1 MARASAAVQVRT
13 SKARA
18 GRSLAPTAKPLRR
31 RAVPVLTVIESE
43 PVTPPPLPPT
53 SAFGAVLPPTD
64 RNEAVKRYTPL
75 VKHVV
80 DRIAVGLPK
89 IVDMDDLMNAAV
101 IGLLDALD
109 KYDASKG
116 TKFETYAVWRI
127 RGAVLDELRTMDWA
141 SRSLRRKARA
151 IEAKSKELVQ
161 QLGRPATDM
170 EIAEGL
176 NMEAQEYYRIME
188 DVKGTVFYSLDHS
201 GPEDERGVAS
211 LMESIED
218 PNAPDPLGN
227 IETSEIKDHLLQA
240 INRLPEQERLVVAF
254 YYYEEI
260 TLKEIGETLHISESR
275 ASQVHSRALQR
286 LQTRIRNTW
295 GRDDA
300 VGHQLYPR
308 MAA

>member
-1 MARASAAVQVRT
+1 MARASAAALVRT
-13 SKARA
+13 SKTARTT
-18 GRSLAPTAKPLRR
+18 RVSAPAAKASRR
-31 RAVPVLTVIESE
+31 RATPVLTVIETE
-43 PVTPPPLPPT
+43 QPTPPTPP
-53 SAFGAVLPPTD
+53 SVAVMPPVD
-64 RNEAVKRYTPL
+64 RNEAVKRYMPL

-109 KYDASKG
+109 KYDEGKG

-161 QLGRPATDM
+161 KLGRPATDM
-170 EIAEGL
+170 EIADAL
-176 NMEAQEYYRIME
+176 DMDAQEYYRIME

-201 GPEDERGVAS
+201 GPEDERGVTG
-211 LMESIED
+211 LLESIDD
-218 PNAPDPLGN
+218 PNAPDPLGD
-227 IETSEIKDHLLQA
+227 IETSEIKDHLLEA

-286 LQTRIRNTW
+286 LQTRIRNSW

-300 VGHQLYPR
+300 VGHQLFPR

>member
-1 MARASAAVQVRT
+1 VHTRGGAT
-13 SKARA
+13 
-18 GRSLAPTAKPLRR
+18 LALA
-31 RAVPVLTVIESE
+31 E
-43 PVTPPPLPPT
+43 PSTTPP
-53 SAFGAVLPPTD
+53 ARKAVLPPLD
-64 RNEAVKRYTPL
+64 RAEAVRRYAPL

-109 KYDASKG
+109 KYDESKG

-151 IEAKSKELVQ
+151 IEKMQKELIQ
-161 QLGRPATDM
+161 KLGRPATDM
-170 EIAEGL
+170 EIADAMRMDPHE
-176 NMEAQEYYRIME
+176 MYRIME
-188 DVKGTVFYSLDHS
+188 DVKGTVFYSLDQA
-201 GPEDERGVAS
+201 GPEDERGLS
-211 LMESIED
+211 GLMDSIED
-218 PNAPDPLGN
+218 LNAPDPLGDLESA
-227 IETSEIKDHLLQA
+227 ETKQHLLDA
-240 INRLPEQERLVVAF
+240 INKLPEQERLVVAF

-286 LQTRIRNTW
+286 LRTRIRNSW
-295 GRDDA
+295 GREDE
-300 VGHQLYPR
+300 L
-308 MAA
+308 AALPVARAAA